1 MPQEPQQQGDRVKQ
15 QMKAQAQMEPA
26 QTQDQDSIDDQ
37 ILDLEA
43 VKERIRLALISKEKK
58 VAWDPNQEQ
67 HVVYEVD
74 NGDGRQLCNQKAV
87 ADFMSTI
94 EGTVNTNI
102 AGSYLDKNDIQSMGR
117 NCMYA
122 IIDQI
127 VANHEEYGID
137 SIAQAEQI
145 VSIISANL
153 KGAIK
158 KAAGGRILKHGEET
172 TERRVV
178 ETREDDDEG
187 ILT

>member
-1 MPQEPQQQGDRVKQ
+1 
-15 QMKAQAQMEPA
+15 MKAQAQMQPA
-26 QTQDQDSIDDQ
+26 DTQDQDSIDDQ

-58 VAWDPNQEQ
+58 VAWDRKKEQ

-74 NGDGRQLCNQKAV
+74 NGNGRQLCNEKAV

-127 VANHEEYGID
+127 VANREEYGID

-178 ETREDDDEG
+178 ETREEEQDG
-187 ILT
+187 LLT

>member
-1 MPQEPQQQGDRVKQ
+1 MTQKQTQQGNRVKQ
-15 QMKAQAQMEPA
+15 QMKAQAQMQPA
-26 QTQDQDSIDDQ
+26 DTDNDNNLDDQ

-58 VAWDPNQEQ
+58 VVWDPDKQK

-74 NGDGRQLCNQKAV
+74 NGEGRQLCNQKAV
-87 ADFMSTI
+87 ADYMSTI

-122 IIDQI
+122 IIDQT
-127 VANHEEYGID
+127 VANREEYGID

-145 VSIISANL
+145 ISIISANL

-172 TERRVV
+172 TEHRVV
-178 ETREDDDEG
+178 ETREDDDDG
-187 ILT
+187 LLT